1 VNITF
6 LLDANPSVGYGH
18 LGRCINIAHH
28 LQSGAPD
35 AQIGFCGDL
44 DQYAQRKVELF
55 NFQATSGELQYRLR
69 SDIMVV
75 DSYLLSESDVTSLA
89 GKFQQSIF
97 VDDFG
102 HYSYEGASTVLNFT
116 ANAERRYAYRADAS
130 LLGLRYYPVDPEM
143 IRLREQQLLRTE
155 INNVLIFFGGKGG
168 REGSHARVLREIDA
182 RVQGK
187 SFRLLLPKGTRIM
200 LPCSGRN
207 EFTSQSTARHIKEH
221 FEWCDA
227 LISGGGLMKYESGF
241 SRIYNGSVASNAGQ
255 LQDSLVM
262 HDLELSQH
270 LGFLDGMDEPQSVR
284 EFHKKLDVF
293 FNDLDVR
300 AAQYMAQTQLFDTH
314 SGASLAEEILHVT

>member
-6 LLDANPSVGYGH
+6 LLDANPRVGYGH

-28 LQSGAPD
+28 LKSVAPS
-35 AQIGFCGDL
+35 AQIVFCGDL
-44 DQYAQRKVELF
+44 DEYAQRKVQLF
-55 NFQATSGELQYRLR
+55 NFQVASGELEHQLR
-69 SDIMVV
+69 SDIVVV
-75 DSYLLSESDVTSLA
+75 DSYLLSAAGVTSLA
-89 GKFQQSIF
+89 KKFRHSIF

-102 HYSYEGASTVLNFT
+102 NYPYEGASTVLNFT
-116 ANAERRYAYRADAS
+116 ANAERRYSYRADAS
-130 LLGLRYYPVDPEM
+130 LLGLRYYPADPEM
-143 IRLREQQLLRTE
+143 IQLREQQLVRTE

-168 REGSHARVLREIDA
+168 REDSHARVLREIDA

-187 SFRLLLPKGTRIM
+187 SFRLLLPKDVRMT

-207 EFTSQSTARHIKEH
+207 EFTSQSTSSHIKEH

-262 HDLELSQH
+262 QDLGLSQH
-270 LGFLDGMDEPQSVR
+270 LGFLERMDEPQSIR
-284 EFHKKLDVF
+284 EFHRELDVF

-300 AAQYMAQTQLFDTH
+300 AAQYLAQTHLFDTN
-314 SGASLAEEILHVT
+314 SGACLAKEILHVS